1 MGKYDGF
8 KCLSCG
14 TAFTAEDDVVVCPDC
29 GTPYH
34 RACFEKEGR
43 CINDELHEKGGTW
56 QPAFERAETASDEPV
71 RCARCGQE
79 NPPTGLFC
87 NRCGMPLSNSFSEP
101 RPFNEQPGGAQGN
114 NGNPGNMGQQGYYRG
129 QGPQQGGYGPQGGFG
144 QQGFGPQGMGGFAN
158 PNAMRFDQDSDIDG
172 VKLGDLARYVGK
184 NQFSYLT
191 NFIRFGKF
199 GGKVSLN
206 FSALLFPQLYF
217 FYRKMNLLGI
227 IYLLLTVVLSIPTV
241 MMMSAAGYLPSIS
254 FVNESYVTSNNFLMI
269 RNLSSSVLMV
279 IQCISAIFA
288 NYWYYKIA
296 RKKIMQVRSES
307 AGTDEEE
314 IRDTI
319 TKRGGVS
326 LAAFILAALVTY
338 ALLIGAVFVMN
349 KMG

>member
-14 TAFTAEDDVVVCPDC
+14 NAFTADDDVVVCPDC

-34 RACFEKEGR
+34 RACYEKEGR

-56 QPAFERAETASDEPV
+56 QPAEERTEAVSDEPI

-87 NRCGMPLSNSFSEP
+87 NRCGMPLSNSFNEP
-101 RPFNEQPGGAQGN
+101 RPFNDNPGMHQGANGQPGG
-114 NGNPGNMGQQGYYRG
+114 MGQQGYNRA
-129 QGPQQGGYGPQGGFG
+129 QNPQG
-144 QQGFGPQGMGGFAN
+144 GFGPQGMGGFAN

-191 NFIRFGKF
+191 SFIRFGKF

-217 FYRKMNLLGI
+217 FYRKMNLIGI
-227 IYLLLTVVLSIPTV
+227 IYMILTVAFSIPTI
-241 MMMSAAGYLPSIS
+241 MMMSAAGYLPKIS
-254 FVNESYVTSNNFLMI
+254 FVTESYVNSSNFAMI
-269 RNLSSSVLMV
+269 LNLCSSALMV
-279 IQCISAIFA
+279 TQCISAIFA
-288 NYWYYKIA
+288 NYWYYKTA
-296 RKKIMQVRSES
+296 RKKIMQVRTES
-307 AGTDEEE
+307 AGADEEE
-314 IRDTI
+314 IRETI

-326 LAAFILAALVTY
+326 MAAFLLAVLVTY
-338 ALLIGAVFVMN
+338 AMLIGAVFIMN
-349 KMG
+349 KVG